1 MKLIRKIKRF
11 LGLELPYLLEEEEIE
26 NKTTSN
32 NRLNNSIVAIP
43 KNTEVQFYKSEN
55 WKNISEAMYR
65 SGITMNEAREMM
77 KKMKGD

>member
-11 LGLELPYLLEEEEIE
+11 LGLELPHLLEEEEKE
-26 NKTTSN
+26 NKTTFN
-32 NRLNNSIVAIP
+32 NRPNKRIVAIP

>member
-26 NKTTSN
+26 NKTTFN
-32 NRLNNSIVAIP
+32 NIPNNSIVAIP